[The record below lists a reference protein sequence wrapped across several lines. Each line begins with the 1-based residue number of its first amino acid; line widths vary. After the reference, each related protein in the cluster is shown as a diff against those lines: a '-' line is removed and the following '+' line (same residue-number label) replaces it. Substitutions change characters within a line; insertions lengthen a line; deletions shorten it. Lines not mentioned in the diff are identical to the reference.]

1 MVSLCS
7 RIKETSSMSVTSS
20 VSMEKCK
27 ISHVSCELGSNGTL
41 LYVTLKDKVLL
52 SENSMLQTG
61 FALDQRHRS
70 IARRVK

>member
-70 IARRVK
+70 MVRRVK

>member
-20 VSMEKCK
+20 VSMEKWK
-27 ISHVSCELGSNGTL
+27 IAHESCELESNGTL
-41 LYVTLKDKVLL
+41 LYVTLNDKVLL

-61 FALDQRHRS
+61 FALDQCHRS
-70 IARRVK
+70 TVRRVK